1 MSLVNN
7 IQGTRSTTT
16 IDDFKSVISRRSG
29 LAPANRFAIFMNP
42 PSQTLLN
49 RDLQKPSTNL
59 KSQNFGPGKFSN
71 EPRDIS
77 ILCESC
83 SLPGRQIQTLDKQ
96 HLGYRQSIKTP
107 QGYFNEDVT
116 FVFHLTNDYHMKK
129 LFDRWVD
136 LIINPE
142 TYHASYKK
150 DYVTDVTIQQLNQ
163 QNIPVYG
170 VKLKNA
176 FPVTVNTIELNNGSA
191 ETQKLNVTLTYED
204 YETEGSIASSL
215 GRNDKN
221 VIGGE
226 TPHEK
231 NMKKIAFL
239 QANNRLI

>member
-1 MSLVNN
+1 MSLVKK
-7 IQGTRSTTT
+7 IQGVISPTT
-16 IDDFKSVISRRSG
+16 IDDFKSVIGRRSG
-29 LAPANRFAIFMNP
+29 LSPTNRFAIFMNP

-49 RDLQKPSTNL
+49 LDLQNPSTNL

-96 HLGYRQSIKTP
+96 HLNYRQSIKNP
-107 QGYFNEDVT
+107 QGYFNEDVN

-129 LFDRWVD
+129 LFDRWLD
-136 LIINPE
+136 LIVNPE
-142 TYHASYKK
+142 TYQVGYKK
-150 DYVTDVTIQQLNQ
+150 EYVTDVTIQQLNQ
-163 QNIPVYG
+163 QNVPVYG

-176 FPVTVNTIELNNGSA
+176 FPVTVNTIELNNASA

-204 YETEGSIASSL
+204 YETEGSIASSI
-215 GRNDKN
+215 GRNNKN

-231 NMKKIAFL
+231 NMKKIASL

>member
-16 IDDFKSVISRRSG
+16 IDDFKSVIGRRSG
-29 LAPANRFAIFMNP
+29 LSPTNRFAIFMNP

-49 RDLQKPSTNL
+49 LDLQNPSTNL

-96 HLGYRQSIKTP
+96 HLNYRQSIKNP
-107 QGYFNEDVT
+107 QGYFNEDVN

-129 LFDRWVD
+129 LFDRWLD
-136 LIINPE
+136 LIVNPE
-142 TYHASYKK
+142 TYQVGYKK
-150 DYVTDVTIQQLNQ
+150 EYVTDVTIQQLNQ
-163 QNIPVYG
+163 QNVPVYG

-176 FPVTVNTIELNNGSA
+176 FPVTVNTIELNNASA

-204 YETEGSIASSL
+204 YETEGSIASSI
-215 GRNDKN
+215 GRNNKN

-231 NMKKIAFL
+231 NMKKIASL

>member
-1 MSLVNN
+1 MSLVNK

-16 IDDFKSVISRRSG
+16 IDDFKSVIGRRSG
-29 LAPANRFAIFMNP
+29 LSPTNRFAIFMNP

-49 RDLQKPSTNL
+49 LDLQNPSTNL

-96 HLGYRQSIKTP
+96 HLNYRQSIKNP
-107 QGYFNEDVT
+107 QGYFNEDVN

-129 LFDRWVD
+129 LFDRWLD
-136 LIINPE
+136 LIVNPE
-142 TYHASYKK
+142 TYQVGYKK
-150 DYVTDVTIQQLNQ
+150 EYVTDVTIQQLNQ
-163 QNIPVYG
+163 QNVPVYG

-176 FPVTVNTIELNNGSA
+176 FPVTVNTIELNNASA

-204 YETEGSIASSL
+204 YETEGSIASSI
-215 GRNDKN
+215 GRNNKN

-231 NMKKIAFL
+231 NMKKIASL